1 MHLSQSDLCFC
12 TNRESVATQICSLSA
27 FLASRLSMRIAVF
40 CTLLLLSVMQRIL
53 EAFISFVRF
62 EPFFSVR
69 FLRSYQNFLFLST
82 YYQLCISKKKMITCC
97 SCFLF
102 AFVEWSFQSGSR
114 EAKKLISSDN
124 GSAGELVGNQET
136 RTPFEA
142 NATCTTTTVTS
153 KWQGKRS
160 IVE

>member
-27 FLASRLSMRIAVF
+27 SLASRLSMRLPCFVLF
-40 CTLLLLSVMQRIL
+40 CFFRLCNGSWKRSFPLFVSSRFFGPFPSIVSKFPVHIYLLSTL
-53 EAFISFVRF
+53 HFV
-62 EPFFSVR
+62 
-69 FLRSYQNFLFLST
+69 
-82 YYQLCISKKKMITCC
+82 KKMITCC

>member
-1 MHLSQSDLCFC
+1 MHLSQYDLCFC

-27 FLASRLSMRIAVF
+27 SLASRLSMRLPCFVLF
-40 CTLLLLSVMQRIL
+40 CFFRLCNGSWKR
-53 EAFISFVRF
+53 SFPLFVSSR
-62 EPFFSVR
+62 FFSVR

-82 YYQLCISKKKMITCC
+82 YYQLCISKKKDHLL
-97 SCFLF
+97 FLF
-102 AFVEWSFQSGSR
+102 PFVEWSFQSGSH

>member
-27 FLASRLSMRIAVF
+27 SLASRLSMRIAVF
-40 CTLLLLSVMQRIL
+40 YTHLLLLVMQRIL

-62 EPFFSVR
+62 EPFFFRSVSSIVSK
-69 FLRSYQNFLFLST
+69 FPVPIYLLST
-82 YYQLCISKKKMITCC
+82 LHFEKKMITCC

-114 EAKKLISSDN
+114 EAKKLISSGN